1 MSHSGEVPA
10 SPHLVCAGRAAF
22 LCCQTCFDGCGQM
35 RGIPSQLDHGSL
47 GGGYTYN
54 FFFEWEI
61 VLISK

>member
-22 LCCQTCFDGCGQM
+22 LCCQTYFDGCGQM

-47 GGGYTYN
+47 GGVTPTTSFLSGK
-54 FFFEWEI
+54 
-61 VLISK
+61 SS